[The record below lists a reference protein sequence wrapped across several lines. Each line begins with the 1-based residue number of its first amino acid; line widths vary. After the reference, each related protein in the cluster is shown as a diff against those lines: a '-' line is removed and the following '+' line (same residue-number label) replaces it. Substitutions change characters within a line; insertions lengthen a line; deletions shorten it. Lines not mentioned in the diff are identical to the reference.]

1 MLSSIEEKSISYI
14 YLAYILAGE
23 GFNVEIRKLAG
34 VTLSSFLKRNK
45 NVVHFS
51 QVELHQLKQFLM
63 NVKTASLET
72 IRSVAISELITR
84 TDFDYELFY
93 SLCSSQANIGM
104 VNIILE
110 DIKYNS

>member
-1 MLSSIEEKSISYI
+1 
-14 YLAYILAGE
+14 
-23 GFNVEIRKLAG
+23 
-34 VTLSSFLKRNK
+34 
-45 NVVHFS
+45 
-51 QVELHQLKQFLM
+51 M